1 MQLARL
7 AVIGLFGIDV
17 AGVACSSSYGTGGGA
32 SNLCAGQGAAQ
43 TVTAGGNLR
52 FSPDSILIAV
62 GQKVCWQNSSGLS
75 HTVTSDTGT
84 VLAATLNNGTFT
96 VKTFT
101 SAGTVAYH
109 CVPHQGNGMVGKVV
123 IQ

>member
-1 MQLARL
+1 MRLARL
-7 AVIGLFGIDV
+7 LAVGVIG
-17 AGVACSSSYGTGGGA
+17 AGVVGAACKESYGTVGG
-32 SNLCAGQGAAQ
+32 SNLCSSQGAAQ

-62 GQKVCWQNSSGLS
+62 GQKVCWQNSSGLN